1 MYHAIEIINRK
12 ARLGFAK
19 HVLFDFD
26 GTLSLI
32 RAGWQDVMI
41 LMMVDIL
48 QDTPMGR
55 NEPRE
60 ALKQLV
66 MDYVTRLTGKQTI
79 YQMIQLAEEVKK
91 RNGSPL
97 PPVEYKHR
105 YYAHLHELIKGRIR
119 ALKEKEVSPDLLMVS
134 GARELLQALRERGIA
149 CYLASGTDE
158 NFVKDEARSLH
169 ISQYF
174 TEIYGA
180 LDDWKS
186 FSKRKVIRRIV
197 QEKHLRGEEFCSFG
211 DGFVE
216 MEETKAV
223 GGIAVGVSSN
233 EIDCQDIDERKR
245 KRLIEAGADI
255 IIPNFRE
262 YTRILHLLTEGTI
275 KHQGGIS
282 GLSPV

>member
-1 MYHAIEIINRK
+1 MYHTIEIINRK
-12 ARLGFAK
+12 ARLGYAK
-19 HVLFDFD
+19 YILFDFD

-48 QDTPMGR
+48 RDTPMGR
-55 NEPRE
+55 NEPRG

-66 MDYVTRLTGKQTI
+66 ADYVTRLTGKQTI

-97 PPVEYKHR
+97 PPIEYKHR
-105 YYAHLHELIKGRIR
+105 YYDHLHELIKGRIH
-119 ALKEKEVSPDLLMVS
+119 ALKEKEVSPDLLLVP
-134 GARELLQALRERGIA
+134 GARELLEALRERGIA

-158 NFVKDEARSLH
+158 IFVEDEVRSLH
-169 ISQYF
+169 IGHYF

-186 FSKRKVIRRIV
+186 FSKRKVIRQIV
-197 QEKHLRGEEFCSFG
+197 QANHLRGEEFFSFG

-216 MEETKAV
+216 IEETKAV
-223 GGIAVGVSSN
+223 GGIAVGVASD

-245 KRLIEAGADI
+245 KRLIKAGADI
-255 IIPNFRE
+255 IIPNFHE
-262 YTRILHLLTEGTI
+262 YARIFHFLTEGTI
-275 KHQGGIS
+275 NE
-282 GLSPV
+282 

>member
-1 MYHAIEIINRK
+1 MYHTIEIINRK
-12 ARLGFAK
+12 ARLGYAK
-19 HVLFDFD
+19 YILFDFD

-55 NEPRE
+55 NEPRG

-66 MDYVTRLTGKQTI
+66 ADYVTRLTGKQTI

-97 PPVEYKHR
+97 PPIEYKHR
-105 YYAHLHELIKGRIR
+105 YYDHLHELIKGRIH
-119 ALKEKEVSPDLLMVS
+119 ALKEKEVSPDLLLVP
-134 GARELLQALRERGIA
+134 GARELLEALRERGIA

-158 NFVKDEARSLH
+158 IFVEDEVRSLH
-169 ISQYF
+169 IGHYF

-186 FSKRKVIRRIV
+186 FSKRKVIRQIV
-197 QEKHLRGEEFCSFG
+197 QANHLRGEEFFSFG

-216 MEETKAV
+216 IEETKAV
-223 GGIAVGVSSN
+223 GGIAVGVASD

-245 KRLIEAGADI
+245 KQLIKAGADI
-255 IIPNFRE
+255 IIPNFHE
-262 YTRILHLLTEGTI
+262 YARIFHFLTEGTI
-275 KHQGGIS
+275 NE
-282 GLSPV
+282 